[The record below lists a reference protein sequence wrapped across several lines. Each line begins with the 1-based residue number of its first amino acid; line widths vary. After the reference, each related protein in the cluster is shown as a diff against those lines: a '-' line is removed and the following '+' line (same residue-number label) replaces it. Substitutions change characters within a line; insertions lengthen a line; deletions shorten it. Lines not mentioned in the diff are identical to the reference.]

1 MTLRLLAIET
11 SQDACSVALSMDGAI
26 IGRWERLPQGH
37 AARLL
42 PMVDEVLA
50 EAGVGLVALDALA
63 YGQGPGSF
71 TGLRI
76 AAAVV
81 QGLAFGINRPV
92 VPVSTLA
99 VLAQSL
105 EAACSLIAID
115 ARMDQVYW
123 GAYVRDA
130 DGVPALVGSEG
141 VTAPEA
147 VRLPEGGHDW
157 QGGGS
162 GWDRYVDRLMPHLG
176 PRMRAWCP
184 DLLPDA
190 RCLLPIA
197 LAYWR
202 RGVALPA
209 QQALPVY
216 IRNEV
221 AKRSSD
227 RG

>member
-1 MTLRLLAIET
+1 MTPCLLALET
-11 SQDACSVALSMDGAI
+11 SQNACSVALSVEGAVI
-26 IGRWERLPQGH
+26 SRWERLPQGH

-50 EAGVGLVALDALA
+50 EAGIGLVALDAFA

-81 QGLAFGINRPV
+81 QGLAFGIHRPV

-105 EAACSLIAID
+105 EATHSLIAID

-123 GAYVRDA
+123 GAYVRDS
-130 DGVPALVGSEG
+130 DGVPELVGAEE

-147 VRLPEGGHDW
+147 VRLPEGDDNW
-157 QGGGS
+157 LGGGS
-162 GWDRYVDRLMPHLG
+162 GWDRYVDRLLPHLG
-176 PRMRAWCP
+176 PRVRTWHP

-190 RCLLPIA
+190 RHLIPIA
-197 LAYWR
+197 SAYWQ

-209 QQALPVY
+209 EQALPVY
-216 IRNEV
+216 IRNKV

-227 RG
+227 RE